1 MIHQVNFL
9 SHVLVTLA
17 LLPSLAAAEQPRVLC
32 TTSCYHYA
40 GKFSIANWN
49 GQPGDKD
56 VLGYYQNNKL
66 NFQIWL
72 TEFQRRVLQHEQ
84 YKHITINGFHPG
96 YVNSGIWTLAGAETS
111 WIAWFLQAFLQLL
124 AYFIAI
130 TPQQGLVII
139 LLQYSHRTEV

>member
-9 SHVLVTLA
+9 SHVFVTLA
-17 LLPSLAAAEQPRVLC
+17 LLPSLAAAEQPRILC

-40 GKFSIANWN
+40 GNFNIANWN
-49 GQPGDKD
+49 GQPGDEGI
-56 VLGYYQNNKL
+56 VLKYYQNNKL

-72 TEFQRRVLQHEQ
+72 TEFQRRLLQHEQ

-96 YVNSGIWTLAGAETS
+96 YVNSGIWNLANAKTS
-111 WIAWFLQAFLQLL
+111 WIAWFLQYFLQIL

-130 TPQQGLVII
+130 TPQQGSVPLSIDSYI
-139 LLQYSHRTEV
+139 AC